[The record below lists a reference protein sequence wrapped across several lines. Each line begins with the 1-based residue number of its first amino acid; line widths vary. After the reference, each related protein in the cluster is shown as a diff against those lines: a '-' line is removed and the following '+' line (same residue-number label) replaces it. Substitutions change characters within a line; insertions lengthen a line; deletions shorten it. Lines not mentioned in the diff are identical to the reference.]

1 MKIPKSMLDPV
12 RRVMTMA
19 RKETIQIVRDP
30 SSIIIAFVLP
40 LILLFLF
47 GFGVSLD
54 ANRVR
59 IGVVTEDARPDAR
72 SLSQAFQASRYFDV
86 TLAFDRRSVEDELIA
101 GRLRGIVVIPSDF
114 SERLRRNDPAAV
126 QIITDGSQ
134 PNTAQFVAN
143 YARGVY
149 AVWQEKTLTDAGR
162 AAPARIE
169 SHPRYWFN
177 AELTSRYTLVPGSTA
192 VVMTIIGTLLTAL
205 VIAREWERGTM
216 EAVLATPVSRLE
228 LLLSK
233 IVPYFALG
241 MSSLILCAVA
251 GVLIF
256 GVPFRGSVLAL
267 FAVAAA
273 FLLPALGQGLLIS
286 AATKNQFVASQ
297 LALFTGFLPATLLSG
312 FIFEIS
318 SMPAPIQAVTA
329 VIPARYFVTS
339 LQTLFLAGDAWP
351 LLLPAI
357 RNMLAVGALFMTL
370 TYLATPKRI
379 D

>member
-1 MKIPKSMLDPV
+1 MAGQAALESG
-12 RRVMTMA
+12 RRIITMA
-19 RKETIQIVRDP
+19 RKETFQIVRDP
-30 SSIIIAFVLP
+30 SSIVIAFVLP
-40 LILLFLF
+40 LLLLFLF

-54 ANRVR
+54 ANTVR
-59 IGVVTEDARPDAR
+59 IGVVGEDARPDAQ
-72 SLSQAFQASRYFDV
+72 SLSQSFQASRYFDV
-86 TLAFDRRSVEDELIA
+86 TLAFDRLAVEQELVA
-101 GRLRGIVVIPSDF
+101 GRLRGVVVIPSDF
-114 SERLRRNDPAAV
+114 TERLRRKDPAAV

-149 AVWQEKTLTDAGR
+149 AVWQDKHLRDTGR
-162 AAPARIE
+162 DPPASIE
-169 SHPRYWFN
+169 SQPRFWFN
-177 AELTSRYTLVPGSTA
+177 AELTSRYNLVPGSTA

-216 EAVLATPVSRLE
+216 EAVLATPVSRIE

-241 MSSLILCAVA
+241 MSSLIICAIAAVF
-251 GVLIF
+251 IF
-256 GVPFRGSVLAL
+256 GVPFRGSLWAL
-267 FAVAAA
+267 GAVAAA

-312 FIFEIS
+312 FVFEIS
-318 SMPAPIQAVTA
+318 SMPAPIRAITTI
-329 VIPARYFVTS
+329 IPARYFVTS
-339 LQTLFLAGDAWP
+339 LQTLFLAGDTWS
-351 LLLPAI
+351 LLFPAI
-357 RNMLAVGALFMTL
+357 RNMVAVGVLFLAL
-370 TYLATPKRI
+370 TYFATPKRI

>member
-1 MKIPKSMLDPV
+1 VKIPKSMLDPV